1 MTNTP
6 IESQDES
13 DRMDA
18 QQELQEAIASLNAAM
33 LRGNRDAL
41 RGICDRINEGVEVS
55 QFAVDIR
62 EEVADRLDN
71 LYNRACA
78 VREKYH
84 PTFLQF
90 DVGVIESIIDYAAG
104 E

>member
-1 MTNTP
+1 MTNNP

-18 QQELQEAIASLNAAM
+18 QGELQEALANLNAAI

-41 RGICDRINEGVEVS
+41 RGICNRINEGVEVS

-71 LYNRACA
+71 LYDRACA
-78 VREKYH
+78 VREKYN

-90 DVGVIESIIDYAAG
+90 DLSVIESIVDYAAG

>member
-1 MTNTP
+1 MTNNP

-33 LRGNRDAL
+33 LRGNIDAL
-41 RGICDRINEGVEVS
+41 RGICSRINEGVEVS
-55 QFAVDIR
+55 QFAIDIR

-71 LYNRACA
+71 LYDRACA
-78 VREKYH
+78 MREKYNVA
-84 PTFLQF
+84 FLQF
-90 DVGVIESIIDYAAG
+90 DLSVIESIVDYAAG